1 MSTELW
7 RVIESV
13 SKDKG
18 IDREMYLL
26 LSRYD
31 GDRFDIVFADPP
43 YVLANYSY
51 LREKMQ
57 KVLKPNGIFCMEMK
71 RRIIKESYVRIKHYG
86 KTPQNSGRGRA
97 WFQA

>member
-31 GDRFDIVFADPP
+31 GDKFDGTNTQIAFHQGAQSSFTNMADGGEDDM
-43 YVLANYSY
+43 Y
-51 LREKMQ
+51 
-57 KVLKPNGIFCMEMK
+57 
-71 RRIIKESYVRIKHYG
+71 IKIYG
-86 KTPQNSGRGRA
+86 KAGWVERGVA
-97 WFQA
+97 V